1 MTTIVR
7 ASAPADAMLG
17 RPMNVLEIDL
27 PTRRATVHLAQE
39 LALTLER
46 GSLVIL
52 DGPLGAG
59 KTFLVRA
66 LCRKLGLP
74 AMEPVTSPTF
84 TLVQEYAL
92 GVRLL
97 HADLYRLAHP
107 DEVLELGLEDGRRE
121 GAALIVEWGR
131 PYLAEL
137 GGDGLL
143 VQLTPPGLSAPRRAA
158 VSATGPQSARQLER
172 LEAAL
177 ASAGSRAHR
186 GLAQRVI

>member
-1 MTTIVR
+1 
-7 ASAPADAMLG
+7 MLG
-17 RPMNVLEIDL
+17 RLMNVLEIEL
-27 PTRRATVHLAQE
+27 ATRRATVHLGQRLAQS
-39 LALTLER
+39 LER

-59 KTFLVRA
+59 KTFLVRSV
-66 LCRKLGLP
+66 CRQLGLP
-74 AMEPVTSPTF
+74 ASEPVTSPTF

-92 GVRLL
+92 GLRLL
-97 HADLYRLAHP
+97 HADLYRLGHP
-107 DEVLELGLEDGRRE
+107 DEVLELGLEDARRD

-131 PYLAEL
+131 PYLEEL
-137 GGDGLL
+137 GGDALL
-143 VQLTPPGLSAPRRAA
+143 VQLTPPGVSETRRAA
-158 VSATGPQSARQLER
+158 VSATGRQSARQLER